1 MSERTRAPGV
11 ARLAAVAL
19 LLALGGCGQ
28 RAAVRPSA
36 SNRATPT
43 PASKSDH
50 RYAQD
55 QDSGPTSPPPDL
67 SKIPEPV
74 PRAEPRS
81 AYGNK
86 SPYDVLGQTY
96 TVLPSAQGYVERGIA
111 SWYGNKFHGYTT
123 SNFEKYDMYA
133 YTAAHKTL
141 PLPSYARVTNLENG
155 ASVIVRVNDR
165 GPFAE
170 NRIIDLSY
178 VAALK
183 LGIWQKG
190 TGVVEVRA
198 IDPSHPEL
206 PRTLR
211 ASAPASAPAPPRA
224 EPGPALA
231 MSPTPAAS
239 KTIAA
244 AAAENGHKPALYL
257 QVGAYSDHANA
268 ERAAAALR
276 GARLGDVRIVDS
288 TVNGRSIQR
297 VRLGPLKDVETVD
310 SLVPRVR
317 ALGLGEP
324 RAAVED

>member
-1 MSERTRAPGV
+1 MRRFD
-11 ARLAAVAL
+11 RAL
-19 LLALGGCGQ
+19 LLRAGAAAALLLLAGCAGH
-28 RAAVRPSA
+28 RTTR
-36 SNRATPT
+36 PT
-43 PASKSDH
+43 PKGSSSRSDDVTRPQSK

-55 QDSGPTSPPPDL
+55 NDAGPGGPPPDV

-81 AYGNK
+81 VYGNK
-86 SPYDVLGQTY
+86 SPYEVLGQTY
-96 TVLPSAQGYVERGIA
+96 KVLPDAQGYVDRGIA

-190 TGVVEVRA
+190 TGMVEVRA
-198 IDPSHPEL
+198 IDPDRPE
-206 PRTLR
+206 PRAWR
-211 ASAPASAPAPPRA
+211 ASAPASASAGRAVSSMAAPAPA
-224 EPGPALA
+224 PGK
-231 MSPTPAAS
+231 PTAAS
-239 KTIAA
+239 S
-244 AAAENGHKPALYL
+244 AENGHKPALYL
-257 QVGAYSDHANA
+257 QVGAYADHANA
-268 ERAAAALR
+268 ERAAATLR
-276 GARLGDVRIVDS
+276 NARLGEVRIVDS
-288 TVNGRSIQR
+288 NVNGRTVQR
-297 VRLGPLKDVETVD
+297 VRLGPIKDVASVD
-310 SLVPRVR
+310 SLTPQVR

-324 RAAVED
+324 RVTVED